1 MAFVYIV
8 TSGTGSSG
16 RPATTWMIRQK
27 RKPGDRLL
35 GPDEAEAKAGRLA
48 TELRELSFSLGISLL
63 TYLLLAG
70 VSPHV

>member
-48 TELRELSFSLGISLL
+48 TELRESIFSWEFRCLP
-63 TYLLLAG
+63 TCC
-70 VSPHV
+70 